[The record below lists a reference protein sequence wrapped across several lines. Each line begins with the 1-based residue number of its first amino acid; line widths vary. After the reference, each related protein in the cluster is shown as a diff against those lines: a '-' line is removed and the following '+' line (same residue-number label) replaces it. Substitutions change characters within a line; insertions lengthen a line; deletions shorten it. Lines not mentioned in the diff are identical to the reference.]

1 MLGIFPSKK
10 INFGRLRTFNLFMA
24 AFHAAQ
30 GIIIIFLATDFKLPI
45 TASYLDFNVAKGALE
60 PASTKLFELPLV
72 WLVVAFFFMS
82 ALAHLAIA
90 TVWRRGYEADL
101 TKGMNRARWVE
112 YAFSASTMMVAIA
125 LLVGIYELSALVMI
139 FSLVAFMNL
148 MGLVMEVHNQTT
160 KKTNWLS
167 FIIGCF
173 AGIVPWIVV
182 GLYFWAA
189 SVYGGGKIPAF
200 VYWIY
205 LIIFIFFNC
214 FAINMFLQYKKVGK
228 WRDYIFGEQAYI
240 LLSLV
245 AKSALAWQ
253 VFAGTLRP

>member
-1 MLGIFPSKK
+1 
-10 INFGRLRTFNLFMA
+10 MA

-30 GIIIIFLATDFKLPI
+30 GIIIIFLATNFKLPI
-45 TASYLDFNVAKGALE
+45 NVDFLDFNVAKQALE
-60 PASTKLFELPLV
+60 PASKTLFEVPLV

-82 ALAHLAIA
+82 ALAHLSIA
-90 TVWRRGYEADL
+90 TFWRKGYETDL
-101 TKGMNRARWVE
+101 QKGMNRARWIE

-125 LLVGIYELSALVMI
+125 LLVGIYELSALIMI
-139 FSLVAFMNL
+139 FALVAFMNL
-148 MGLVMEVHNQTT
+148 MGLLMEVHNQTT
-160 KKTNWLS
+160 QKTNWLS

-189 SVYGGGKIPAF
+189 SAFGSGKIPTF

-205 LIIFIFFNC
+205 VSIFIFFNC

-228 WRDYIFGEQAYI
+228 WKNYIFGEQVYI
-240 LLSLV
+240 ILSLV